1 MVNGGFFDV
10 SCCGMIEVML
20 RVAGS
25 GRKLHCSPC
34 NVRDFGNIWVE
45 LKRKKRQV
53 PPGKA

>member
-1 MVNGGFFDV
+1 MVNGGFFYV